1 MAESAAPLGA
11 HFILDLYGCDEAIL
25 NDVAG
30 IQEAFLYAGRVSNAT
45 VLTHSFHSFEPVGVT
60 GVVVIAESH
69 FSIHTW
75 PEYDYAAI
83 DIFTCGKD
91 MKPEKAIE
99 VFLKVFSAKT
109 HWLRKISRGIF
120 PVFACGFSE

>member
-1 MAESAAPLGA
+1 MAESVAPLGA
-11 HFILDLYGCDEAIL
+11 HFILDLYGCDEIIL

-45 VLTHSFHSFEPVGVT
+45 ILDYFFHPFKPVGVT
-60 GVVVIAESH
+60 GVVIIAESH

-75 PEYDYAAI
+75 PEFEHAAI

-109 HWLRKISRGIF
+109 HRLRKISRGVF
-120 PVFACGFSE
+120 PVFAGGFAE

>member
-1 MAESAAPLGA
+1 MAESVAPLGE
-11 HFILDLYGCDEAIL
+11 HFILDLYGCDEKIL
-25 NDVAG
+25 NDVIG
-30 IQEAFLYAGRVSNAT
+30 IQDAFLYAGRVSNAT
-45 VLTHSFHSFEPVGVT
+45 ILTHSFHLFEPVGVT

-91 MKPEKAIE
+91 MRPEKAIE

-109 HWLRKISRGIF
+109 YRLRKISRGVFPIF
-120 PVFACGFSE
+120 ARGFLE